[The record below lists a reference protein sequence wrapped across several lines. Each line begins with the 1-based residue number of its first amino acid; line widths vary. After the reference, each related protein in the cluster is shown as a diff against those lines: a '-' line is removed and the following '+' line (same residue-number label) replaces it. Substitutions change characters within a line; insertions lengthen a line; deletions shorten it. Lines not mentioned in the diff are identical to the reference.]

1 MNGLETVHNSWFLWM
16 ASAGLLVMLLRFLG
30 RNRRSEVQP
39 GMATKSDQFSM
50 KTVFLS
56 FRSGEASLFF
66 TVMAILVNCCL
77 FAVGMARE
85 LSNVLGLP

>member
-1 MNGLETVHNSWFLWM
+1 MNALETVHNSWFLWM
-16 ASAGLLVMLLRFLG
+16 ASAGLFVMLLRFLG
-30 RNRRSEVQP
+30 RNRHSEVQP

-66 TVMAILVNCCL
+66 TVMIILTNCCL
-77 FAVGMARE
+77 FSVAVARE
-85 LSNVLGLP
+85 MSVLLGLN